1 MNDLEEIVY
10 KYALLNAA
18 KHKGSANPGA
28 VIGSIMSQEPDLRS
42 KAKEIGPI
50 AGKIVAQVNKLSED
64 EQASQMAKYHV
75 EVKENKQKK
84 EEGLQELPG
93 SHDTVVMRFAP
104 NPSGPLHI
112 GHARAAVPNGEYAK
126 RYDAKLI
133 LRIEDTDPKR
143 VFEDA
148 YDLIP
153 EDLEWLGIT
162 PDEVYYQS
170 DRFDIYYD
178 YARKL
183 IEKGAAYMCTCDGA
197 TFKELKDNCK
207 PFKFALEM

>member
-10 KYALLNAA
+10 KHALLNAA

-42 KAKEIGPI
+42 RAKEIGPI

-64 EQASQMAKYHV
+64 EQSAQMAKYHV

-93 SHDTVVMRFAP
+93 SHDNVVMRFAP

-112 GHARAAVPNGEYAK
+112 GHAVQQFQMQN
-126 RYDAKLI
+126 
-133 LRIEDTDPKR
+133 
-143 VFEDA
+143 
-148 YDLIP
+148 
-153 EDLEWLGIT
+153 
-162 PDEVYYQS
+162 
-170 DRFDIYYD
+170 
-178 YARKL
+178 
-183 IEKGAAYMCTCDGA
+183 M
-197 TFKELKDNCK
+197 LKDMAVNL
-207 PFKFALEM
+207 F